1 YAPEKWEATFS
12 QQIWPRVKGQLLQI
26 ATSLTQ
32 ASALANQLP
41 NPIWYQQIQ
50 ADLAPLQTLLETNA
64 PTYDTVRS
72 VLISHEFA
80 AWSRISKGLDGADK
94 DTKNAAKD
102 LRDAAKKTW
111 QNKLAP
117 TFALAAEQ
125 IGDLLREAQ
134 PLVATLANVALK
146 FEDALTA
153 EKAARHVQ

>member
-1 YAPEKWEATFS
+1 MN
-12 QQIWPRVKGQLLQI
+12 LL
-26 ATSLTQ
+26 LGR
-32 ASALANQLP
+32 AS
-41 NPIWYQQIQ
+41 
-50 ADLAPLQTLLETNA
+50 
-64 PTYDTVRS
+64 V
-72 VLISHEFA
+72 
-80 AWSRISKGLDGADK
+80 KGLDGADK

-153 EKAARHVQ
+153 EKAARHVQDYSDIAHNALRILQQKIHKPVHQLPITIARVSMK

>member
-1 YAPEKWEATFS
+1 MHRKNGKRPLANKSGLRA
-12 QQIWPRVKGQLLQI
+12 KGQLLQI

-80 AWSRISKGLDGADK
+80 AWSRISKGLDDADK

-102 LRDAAKKTW
+102 LRDAAKK
-111 QNKLAP
+111 NL
-117 TFALAAEQ
+117 AEQ
-125 IGDLLREAQ
+125 TGTNFCLSC
-134 PLVATLANVALK
+134 
-146 FEDALTA
+146 
-153 EKAARHVQ
+153 